1 MLANNL
7 IKLIR
12 FKDWLKNIIIFL
24 QLIFSAQFFYI
35 SYYTDLLIGFLL
47 FCIISSLIYVLNDIL
62 DIKRDSVHPTKK
74 LLKPLANRDLSI
86 KSAYLII
93 LFLSITS
100 VILIFFQHKLVNHV
114 ILYLTISLTYN
125 FYLKK
130 IPFVE
135 IILLAS
141 GYIVRIDAG
150 SYIINVESSFLMLS
164 ATYFLVIF
172 FLLLKRLCEIN
183 NNIDFNS
190 YNTRDVIKHYKS
202 SYLRILTFFS
212 ILILNVTLILYVYTK
227 NLELIITIV
236 LLNIFLFLY
245 YNYVKNST
253 NGENPINFILSN
265 KKLLLLSILILISSF
280 IIYV

>member
-12 FKDWLKNIIIFL
+12 VKDWLKNIIIFL
-24 QLIFSAQFFYI
+24 PLIFSAQFFYI
-35 SYYTDLLIGFLL
+35 SYYTDLLIGFLI

-62 DIKRDSVHPTKK
+62 DIKRDSEHPTKK
-74 LLKPLANRDLSI
+74 ILKPLANGDLSL
-86 KSAYLII
+86 KSAYLIM

-190 YNTRDVIKHYKS
+190 YNTRDVIKYYKS
-202 SYLRILTFFS
+202 SYLRTLTFFS